1 MNEKQL
7 IDLALQ
13 YGFSAAVIS
22 TDAIVFDPSFRPF
35 CEQNLCGQY
44 GANYSCPPDCGTPEE
59 MENRIRSKNR
69 ALVLQTVWPVAD
81 YTDAEAIRS
90 AKKGHNAASVR
101 LMQDLREKGI
111 DCFMAGASGCNLCD
125 SCAIR
130 QNAPCRYPDLAFSCL
145 SAYCV
150 YVKKLAESCGMM
162 YDCPKGQISFFGM
175 ILLD

>member
-44 GANYSCPPDCGTPEE
+44 GANYSCPPDCGTPKE

-90 AKKGHNAASVR
+90 AIARFPPWSWEWGLSSGVR
-101 LMQDLREKGI
+101 T
-111 DCFMAGASGCNLCD
+111 FTSG
-125 SCAIR
+125 S
-130 QNAPCRYPDLAFSCL
+130 
-145 SAYCV
+145 
-150 YVKKLAESCGMM
+150 
-162 YDCPKGQISFFGM
+162 
-175 ILLD
+175 